1 MERYYV
7 YVEPVQSVFLYEGRS
22 KLMADDAL
30 YTARSVMAAARGT
43 GTLHFCTANRKGI
56 DRYVDGRVVSVDRTD
71 RFNLSAPYRY
81 GNGGI

>member
-7 YVEPVQSVFLYEGRS
+7 YVEPAVFLYEGRS

-71 RFNLSAPYRY
+71 SLSAPYRY